1 MNNMNYAVVDRL
13 YRTLGIKNDDK
24 IPKRI
29 LNTGT
34 MDRKLNTNYS
44 AVIGNK
50 PNTSW
55 SNSAEMTK

>member
-1 MNNMNYAVVDRL
+1 MNNMNYADVDKL
-13 YRTLGIKNDDK
+13 YHALGIQNDGK
-24 IPKRI
+24 APRRT

-50 PNTSW
+50 PNTTW